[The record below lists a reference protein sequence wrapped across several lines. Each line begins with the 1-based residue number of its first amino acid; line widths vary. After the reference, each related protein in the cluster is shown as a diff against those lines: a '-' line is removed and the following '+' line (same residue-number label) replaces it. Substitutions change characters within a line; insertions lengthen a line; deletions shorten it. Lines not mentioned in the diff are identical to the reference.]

1 MERKYNKQAKLHI
14 KKGDTVMVI
23 AGDDKST
30 KDKVKTGKVLEIFP
44 DKNRAIV
51 EGINMV
57 TKHQKPSA
65 GKPEGGIKK
74 MEGTIHISN
83 LMLVDPATGK
93 PTRTGRKQN
102 DKGKLQRFSKK
113 TGELIK

>member
-1 MERKYNKQAKLHI
+1 MERKFNKQAKLHI
-14 KKGDTVMVI
+14 RKGDMVMVL
-23 AGDDKST
+23 AGDDK
-30 KDKVKTGKVLEIFP
+30 DKEGKVLEVLTE
-44 DKNRAIV
+44 KNRAIV

-83 LMLVDPATGK
+83 LMLIEPSTGK
-93 PTRTGRKQN
+93 PTRTGRKL
-102 DKGKLQRFSKK
+102 DEKGKLKRYSKK

>member
-1 MERKYNKQAKLHI
+1 MERKSNKQVKLHI

-30 KDKVKTGKVLEIFP
+30 PNRLRTGKVLEIFP
-44 DKNRAIV
+44 EKNRAIV

-65 GKPEGGIKK
+65 GKPDGGIKK

-83 LMLVDPATGK
+83 LKLVDPATGK
-93 PTRTGRKQN
+93 PTRTGRKLN
-102 DKGKLQRFSKK
+102 DKNKLQRFSKK
-113 TGELIK
+113 TGEFIK

>member
-1 MERKYNKQAKLHI
+1 MEKKATKKSKLRI

-30 KDKVKTGKVLEIFP
+30 KERARTGKVLEILAE
-44 DKNRAIV
+44 KNRAIV
-51 EGINMV
+51 EGINMI
-57 TKHQKPSA
+57 TKHMKPSA

-74 MEGTIHISN
+74 VEGSIHISN

-93 PTRTGRKQN
+93 PTRVGRKA
-102 DKGKLQRFSKK
+102 DAKGKLQRFSKK